1 MAQGDLFSDL
11 MNKTG
16 LWGNAL
22 KQGVIDTKQLRDIQ
36 EEIAE
41 QQKDIYEVKR
51 EMLKSD
57 HKGIN
62 IFKRIA
68 SSGSKILAQTEKIH
82 KTKKSIQNT
91 EKRLVELAK
100 DYGKAKKLGNSTEAE
115 AIKKEHQALQVKN
128 AKNKIGLQQM
138 QRTIPLLGKM
148 GGVGNMISG
157 GLGAFMSVVPI
168 IGDIIGGI
176 RSDSKIHDITTDP
189 RNGKLV
195 ISTIDSKGEIRN
207 NSYYSDEYGI
217 GMKYDKD
224 KHNPM

>member
-11 MNKTG
+11 MNNTG
-16 LWGNAL
+16 LWGDAL

-36 EEIAE
+36 EEIVE
-41 QQKDIYEVKR
+41 QQKNIYEIKR
-51 EMLKSD
+51 DMLKSD
-57 HKGIN
+57 YKGIN

-91 EKRLVELAK
+91 EKRLAELAK

-138 QRTIPLLGKM
+138 QKTIPLLGKM

-176 RSDSKIHDITTDP
+176 INMGKKMFDFFIT
-189 RNGKLV
+189 
-195 ISTIDSKGEIRN
+195 ICII
-207 NSYYSDEYGI
+207 
-217 GMKYDKD
+217 
-224 KHNPM
+224 